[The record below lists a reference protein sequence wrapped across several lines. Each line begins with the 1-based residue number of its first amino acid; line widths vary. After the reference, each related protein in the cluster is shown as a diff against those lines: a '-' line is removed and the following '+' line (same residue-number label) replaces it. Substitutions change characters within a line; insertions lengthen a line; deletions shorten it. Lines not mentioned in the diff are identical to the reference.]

1 MKPQV
6 VVVAAILADAEGRV
20 LVAQRPPGKEL
31 APNWEFPGG
40 KLEPGEG
47 EEAALRRELHEELGI
62 GVEACEPMMAL
73 EHEYDGPDGGRRVR
87 LLAWRVMRW
96 QGEPTGR
103 EGQALQWLPPAA
115 LMAAG
120 LLPAD
125 APIAERL
132 AGERDATGRLANVQ

>member
-1 MKPQV
+1 MKPLV
-6 VVVAAILADAEGRV
+6 EVVAAILDDGAVRV

-31 APNWEFPGG
+31 AGWWEFPGG

-62 GVEACEPMMAL
+62 EVAACEPYMVL

-87 LLAWRVMRW
+87 LLVWRVTRW

-103 EGQALQWLPPAA
+103 EGQALQWLQPAL

-125 APIAERL
+125 GPIAERL
-132 AGERDATGRLANVQ
+132 AGGQ

>member
-31 APNWEFPGG
+31 AGYWEFPGG

-47 EEAALRRELHEELGI
+47 EVAALSRELHEELGV
-62 GVEACEPMMAL
+62 GVEACEPYMAL
-73 EHEYDGPDGGRRVR
+73 EHDYDGPHGGRRVR
-87 LLAWRVMRW
+87 LLAWRVTRW

-103 EGQALQWLPPAA
+103 EGQALQWLPPSA

-125 APIAERL
+125 APIAQRL
-132 AGERDATGRLANVQ
+132 ADELMNHP